1 MSTPRPP
8 GPPDPKRHWEDVYGA
23 KKPTEVSW
31 YQPHARRSLSL
42 IQRVAPDRS
51 SPIIDVGGGASTL
64 VDDLLA
70 AGYRDVTVLDLSGAA
85 LAAARARLGPD
96 AERVRWLDV
105 DLLGFEFPEAAYAVW
120 HDRAVFHFL
129 TDPGARARYV
139 AQVRRAVRPGG
150 FVLVATFATDGP
162 ERCSGLEVERYSPES
177 LHAEF
182 GTPFQLTA
190 SEREE
195 HATPQGAKQTFIY
208 CLCRVK
214 STGRSHGR
222 SPGGSSGRSGAVLI
236 P

>member
-1 MSTPRPP
+1 MNAER
-8 GPPDPKRHWEDVYGA
+8 PPDPDPKHHWESVYGA
-23 KKPTEVSW
+23 KTPTEVSW
-31 YQPHARRSLSL
+31 YQPHASRSLAL

-70 AGYRDVTVLDLSGAA
+70 AGYRDVTVLDLSRLA
-85 LAAARARLGPD
+85 LDASRARLGAM
-96 AERVRWLDV
+96 AERVRWLEA
-105 DLLGFEFPEAAYAVW
+105 DLLAFEFPEAGYSVW

-150 FVLVATFATDGP
+150 FVLVAAFAIEGP
-162 ERCSGLEVERYSPES
+162 PRCSGLDVEHYTPES

-182 GTPFQLTA
+182 GDPFLLTT

-195 HATPQGAKQTFIY
+195 HATPQGAQQAFIY
-208 CLCRVK
+208 CLCRMI
-214 STGRSHGR
+214 RPPDR
-222 SPGGSSGRSGAVLI
+222 AP
-236 P
+236 